1 VCLADELQVGFLHR
15 SKGDP
20 ADYYCVSVVLGMMG
34 SIAAAIAYHGL

>member
-1 VCLADELQVGFLHR
+1 MRMGFLHR

-20 ADYYCVSVVLGMMG
+20 ADYCCVSVVLGMMG